1 MPVTVGDKS
10 ERGMSMKR
18 KFKAMDA
25 NEAVAHVA
33 YRVSEVI
40 AIYPITPSSPMG
52 EWADQWASE
61 GVPNAWGSVPHVIEM
76 QSEGGAA
83 GAVHGALQTGSL
95 ATTFTAS
102 QGLLLMIPNMNKIA
116 GELTPTAFHVS
127 ARTVATHAL
136 SIFGDHSDV
145 MFCRTTGFALLCSN
159 SVQEAEDLALIA
171 HAASLETRIPFL
183 HFFDGFRTSHE
194 VNKIEMLTEDDM
206 LAVINSDR
214 VIEHR
219 QRALSPDHPV
229 LRGTAQNPDVFFQ
242 IRETANPYYD
252 AAPAKVQAVMNKFA
266 EVVGRSY
273 HLFDYVGAPDAERV
287 IVMMGSGAEV
297 AHEAVEYLNAR
308 GEKVGLLKVR
318 LYRPFCVKSFLEALP
333 KTVRQIAVLD
343 RTKEFGAIGE
353 PLYLDVVNAIHEG
366 ISKKYVAPDAFVRGA
381 LASPRRADEGVR
393 PYVIVGGRYGL
404 SCKEFTPAMVKA
416 VYDNLK
422 QKQPKDHFTI
432 GIQDDVG
439 HTSLDYD
446 ATYSTEPDSVIR
458 AMFYGLGADGT
469 VGANKNSIK
478 IIGEN
483 TDNYAQG
490 YFVYDSKKSGAMT
503 VSHLRFGPQP
513 IRSSY
518 LVSKANFV
526 ACHQWIFLER
536 YDMLSALAPG
546 GVFLVNSPFGKDE
559 VWDHLPREVQSQLIA
574 KKAKFYAIDA
584 YQVAQDTG
592 MGSRMNTIMQVC
604 FFAISK
610 VLPGDE
616 AIEAIRKS
624 IRDTYGR
631 KGEEVVQKNMQAVDE
646 TLAHLFEV
654 KVPAAVTSKIEIPEV
669 FPGAPKFEREVL
681 GTIYAGRGD
690 ELPVSAFSCDG
701 TFPTATAR
709 WEKRNL
715 ALEIPEWDTKICI
728 QCGKCA
734 MVCPHAV
741 IRIKVYDSKH
751 LAGAP
756 ATFKACA
763 ARDKEWAGLQYTIQ
777 VAPEDCTGC
786 GVCVDVCPVKNKS
799 EARLKAINMVPQ
811 PPLRAPEKENW
822 EFFLKIPELD
832 RRKIKPGTIRQQQVQ
847 EPLFEFSG
855 ACSGCGETPYIKLVT
870 QLFGDRTI
878 IANATGC
885 SSIYGGN
892 LPTTP
897 YSKNADGRGPAW
909 SNSLFEDNAEFG
921 LGFRISIDKQAE
933 FARELLARL
942 ASKVGDDLAT
952 ALLTAKQK
960 DEADIFE
967 QRQRVDVLKERLSKL
982 NSPEAKQLLAVADML
997 VKKSVWIVGGD
1008 GWAYD
1013 IGYGGLDH
1021 VLASGRNVN
1030 LLVLDTE
1037 VYSNTGGQ
1045 ASKATPRGAVA
1056 KFAAGG
1062 KPGPKKDLG
1071 MMAMTY
1077 GSVYVASV
1085 AMGAKDEH
1093 TLKAFLEAEAF
1104 DGPSIIIAYSS
1115 CIAHGIDMTTA
1126 MSDQKVAVDSGQ
1138 WLLYRY
1144 NPERTLA
1151 GENPLVLDSRAPTR
1165 KVQEY
1170 LLQQTRFKMLTKSK
1184 PEDAER
1190 LWKLAQQDADHRY
1203 RMYEYMASR
1212 KTEPAAAAKEPVDKT
1227 APAAEKPSPTG
1238 AVR

>member
-1 MPVTVGDKS
+1 
-10 ERGMSMKR
+10 MKR
-18 KFKAMDA
+18 KFKTMDA
-25 NEAVAHVA
+25 NEAVANVA
-33 YRVSEVI
+33 YRASEVI

-52 EWADQWASE
+52 EWADQWSSE
-61 GVPNAWGSVPHVIEM
+61 NVPNAWGSVPHVVEM

-95 ATTFTAS
+95 STTFTAS

-116 GELTPTAFHVS
+116 GELTPCTFHVT
-127 ARTVATHAL
+127 ARTLATHAL

-145 MFCRTTGFALLCSN
+145 MFCRATGWAMLCSN
-159 SVQEAEDLALIA
+159 SVQEAMDLALIA

-194 VNKIEMLTEDDM
+194 VNKIEMLNEDDM
-206 LAVINSDR
+206 RAMLNMDR
-214 VIEHR
+214 IIEHR

-242 IRETANPYYD
+242 IRESANSYYD
-252 AAPAKVQAVMNKFA
+252 VCPGKVQATMNKFA
-266 EVVGRSY
+266 EIVGRSY

-287 IVMMGSGAEV
+287 IVMMGSGAEA
-297 AHEAVEYLNAR
+297 AHEAVEYLNAQ

-318 LYRPFCVKSFLEALP
+318 LYRPFCVKSFMEALP
-333 KTVRQIAVLD
+333 ASVRQISVLD
-343 RTKEFGAIGE
+343 RTKESGAIGE
-353 PLYLDVVNAIHEG
+353 PLYLDVVNALHEG
-366 ISKKYVAPDAFVRGA
+366 LKLDYGKLKSAP
-381 LASPRRADEGVR
+381 GV
-393 PYVIVGGRYGL
+393 VGGRYGL
-404 SCKEFTPAMVKA
+404 SSKEFTPAMVKA

-422 QKQPKDHFTI
+422 QSNPKDHFTI
-432 GIQDDVG
+432 GIHDDVS

-446 ATYSTEPDSVIR
+446 AAFSTEPDSVVR
-458 AMFYGLGADGT
+458 ALFYGLGADGT

-483 TDNYAQG
+483 TDNYGQG

-513 IRSSY
+513 IHSSY
-518 LVSKANFV
+518 LVSKANFI

-536 YDMLSALAPG
+536 YDMLSSLVPG
-546 GVFLVNSPFGKDE
+546 GVFLINSPFDQFE
-559 VWDHLPREVQSQLIA
+559 VWEHLPREVQAQLIA
-574 KKAKFYAIDA
+574 KKAKLYAIDA
-584 YQVAQDTG
+584 YQVAQEAG
-592 MGSRMNTIMQVC
+592 MGSRTNTIMQVC

-610 VLPGDE
+610 VLPREE
-616 AIEAIRKS
+616 AIEAIRES
-624 IRDTYGR
+624 IRHTYGR
-631 KGEEVVQKNMQAVDE
+631 KGEDVVQKNMLAVDA

-654 KVPAAVTSKIEIPEV
+654 KIPDSVSSKSEIPAA
-669 FPGAPKFEREVL
+669 FPGAAKFEHDVL

-690 ELPVSAFSCDG
+690 ELPVSVFSCDG
-701 TFPTATAR
+701 TFPTGTAK

-715 ALEIPEWDTKICI
+715 ALEIPAWDSKICI

-741 IRIKVYDSKH
+741 IRIKVYDSQELQH
-751 LAGAP
+751 AP
-756 ATFKACA
+756 ATFKSTDT
-763 ARDKEWAGLQYTIQ
+763 RDKEWAGMKYTIQ

-799 EARLKAINMVPQ
+799 EVRLKAINMVPQ
-811 PPLRAPEKENW
+811 PPLRAPESENW
-822 EFFLKIPELD
+822 DFFLKLPELD
-832 RRKIKPGTIRQQQVQ
+832 RRKIKVGTIRQQQVQ

-855 ACSGCGETPYIKLVT
+855 ACSGCGETPYLKLVS
-870 QLFGDRTI
+870 QLFGDRAVV
-878 IANATGC
+878 ANATGC

-897 YSKNADGRGPAW
+897 WSKNADGRGPAW

-921 LGFRISIDKQAE
+921 LGFRVSIDKQTE
-933 FARELLARL
+933 FAHELLRRVAG
-942 ASKVGDDLAT
+942 SVGEDLVT
-952 ALLTAKQK
+952 AILTAKQK
-960 DEADIFE
+960 DESDIYE
-967 QRQRVDVLKERLSKL
+967 QRQRVDLLKEKLATL
-982 NSPEAKQLLAVADML
+982 NSADARQLLSVVDML
-997 VKKSVWIVGGD
+997 VKKSVWIIGGD

-1030 LLVLDTE
+1030 ILVLDTE

-1045 ASKATPRGAVA
+1045 ASKSTPRGAVA

-1071 MMAMTY
+1071 LMAMTY
-1077 GSVYVASV
+1077 GNVYVASV

-1093 TLKAFLEAEAF
+1093 TLKAFLEAEAY
-1104 DGPSIIIAYSS
+1104 DGPSIIIAYSH

-1126 MSDQKVAVDSGQ
+1126 MTDQKVAVESGQ

-1144 NPERTLA
+1144 NPERTAA
-1151 GENPLVLDSRAPTR
+1151 GENPLALDSRAPTR

-1184 PEDAER
+1184 PEDAQR
-1190 LWKLAQQDADHRY
+1190 LWKMAQQDVETRY

-1212 KTEPAAAAKEPVDKT
+1212 KIEPAAAAKDKDAT
-1227 APAAEKPSPTG
+1227 EKPASAAVKPVPTG
-1238 AVR
+1238 ATR

>member
-1 MPVTVGDKS
+1 
-10 ERGMSMKR
+10 
-18 KFKAMDA
+18 
-25 NEAVAHVA
+25 
-33 YRVSEVI
+33 
-40 AIYPITPSSPMG
+40 MG

-206 LAVINSDR
+206 RAVVNMER

-242 IRETANPYYD
+242 IRERANSYYD

-287 IVMMGSGAEV
+287 IVVMGSGAEV

-333 KTVRQIAVLD
+333 ASVRQIAVLD
-343 RTKEFGAIGE
+343 RTKESGAIGE
-353 PLYLDVVNAIHEG
+353 PLYLDVVNALHEG
-366 ISKKYVAPDAFVRGA
+366 LKLGYGKLKTAPAV
-381 LASPRRADEGVR
+381 
-393 PYVIVGGRYGL
+393 VGGRYGL

-422 QKQPKDHFTI
+422 QKQPDRPIKDHFTI
-432 GIQDDVG
+432 GIQDDVT

-446 ATYSTEPDSVIR
+446 ATYSTEPDSVVR

-518 LVSKANFV
+518 LVSKASFV
-526 ACHQWIFLER
+526 ACHQWVFLER
-536 YDMLSALAPG
+536 YDMLSALVPG
-546 GVFLVNSPFGKDE
+546 GVFLLNSPFGPEK
-559 VWDHLPREVQSQLIA
+559 VWDELPREVQSQLIA
-574 KKAKFYAIDA
+574 KKAKFYVIDA
-584 YQVAQDTG
+584 YQVAKDAG
-592 MGSRMNTIMQVC
+592 MGSRMNVIMQVC

-610 VLPGDE
+610 VLPRDE
-616 AIEAIRKS
+616 AIEAIRQS

-631 KGEEVVQKNMQAVDE
+631 KGEEVVKKNMQAVDE
-646 TLAHLFEV
+646 TLAHLHEV
-654 KVPAAVTSKIEIPEV
+654 KVPAAVTSKISIPEV

-701 TFPTATAR
+701 TFPTATAQ
-709 WEKRNL
+709 WEKRNI
-715 ALEIPEWDTKICI
+715 ALEIPQWDAKICI

-741 IRIKVYDSKH
+741 IRIKVYDSQH
-751 LAGAP
+751 LEGAP
-756 ATFKACA
+756 ATFKSCA
-763 ARDKEWAGLQYTIQ
+763 ARDKEWAGMKYTIQ

-822 EFFLKIPELD
+822 EFFLKIPDLD
-832 RRKIKPGTIRQQQVQ
+832 RRKIKVGAIRQQQVQ

-897 YSKNADGRGPAW
+897 YTKNADGRGPAW

-921 LGFRISIDKQAE
+921 LGYRVSIDKQAE

-942 ASKVGDDLAT
+942 AGKVGDDLAA
-952 ALLTAKQK
+952 ALINAKQK

-967 QRQRVDVLKERLSKL
+967 QRQRVEILKERLQKL
-982 NSPEAKQLLAVADML
+982 NSPEARQLLAVADML

-1045 ASKATPRGAVA
+1045 ASKSTPRGAVA

-1071 MMAMTY
+1071 LMAMTY
-1077 GSVYVASV
+1077 GNVYVASV

-1093 TLKAFLEAEAF
+1093 TLKAFLEAEAY

-1115 CIAHGIDMTTA
+1115 CIAHGVDMTTA
-1126 MSDQKVAVDSGQ
+1126 MTDQKVAIESGQ

-1144 NPERTLA
+1144 HPEREAA
-1151 GENPLVLDSRAPTR
+1151 GENPLMLDSRAPTR

-1184 PEDAER
+1184 PEDAKR
-1190 LWKLAQQDADHRY
+1190 LWQLAQQDADHRY
-1203 RMYEYMASR
+1203 RMYEYLASR
-1212 KTEPAAAAKEPVDKT
+1212 KMEPEPGAKES
-1227 APAAEKPSPTG
+1227 AEKKADEEKSAVEKPAPTG
-1238 AVR
+1238 AR